1 MDGYVLSW
9 EMLVT
14 ECVECHVGEAIGVP
28 NNISGGGGRRAGAD
42 PVMGQYPSA
51 LAVCGHCSLTSQRA
65 GHRAQPGPCTPCTI
79 CHNRYYAI

>member
-28 NNISGGGGRRAGAD
+28 NNISGGGGRRAGGRPGHG
-42 PVMGQYPSA
+42 PVPLCPGRVRPLQPDQST
-51 LAVCGHCSLTSQRA
+51 CG
-65 GHRAQPGPCTPCTI
+65 AQSPAWTLHTLHDLP
-79 CHNRYYAI
+79 